1 MKKKILFITLTGY
14 PNPNIGGA
22 NKIVFEI
29 LKHLDYSKFQPS
41 FFSYDLMANYNTQS
55 DLEINQIKK
64 TKLRK
69 RIGKRLYNIA
79 APYRL
84 LTSSSFY
91 LKNYYNRI
99 DRYFKDHID
108 YFETFDVIHIHSNL
122 AANYFSLLSKQKK
135 IFTIHSKGSLVSEI
149 LENTK
154 NSKFGQNFIKE
165 FKNRE
170 TIGYECADVITFPS
184 EAAMKL
190 FEKDTNTRST
200 LRKLTKIIYNG
211 VDIKYINTI
220 SSEGIF
226 EKYRIQRKD
235 YDIILLNVAAHVKQ
249 KNIQLIL
256 KAVKI
261 LIEKFKGRVLFINSG
276 AGYLTKEL
284 EKLVLKLNIR
294 SNVNFLG
301 QIPNTDV
308 LKLMKVCDIFLMP
321 SERVVFDIVLLEA
334 FACNIKIL
342 VSKEGGNLEVIQN
355 NINGKFLER
364 LDEFEITDKI
374 IELSKTKRLQKENI
388 NIEQYDVSKMVL
400 HYEEL
405 YLR

>member
-1 MKKKILFITLTGY
+1 M
-14 PNPNIGGA
+14 
-22 NKIVFEI
+22 
-29 LKHLDYSKFQPS
+29 
-41 FFSYDLMANYNTQS
+41 
-55 DLEINQIKK
+55 
-64 TKLRK
+64 
-69 RIGKRLYNIA
+69 
-79 APYRL
+79 
-84 LTSSSFY
+84 
-91 LKNYYNRI
+91 
-99 DRYFKDHID
+99 
-108 YFETFDVIHIHSNL
+108 
-122 AANYFSLLSKQKK
+122 
-135 IFTIHSKGSLVSEI
+135 
-149 LENTK
+149 
-154 NSKFGQNFIKE
+154 
-165 FKNRE
+165 
-170 TIGYECADVITFPS
+170 
-184 EAAMKL
+184 
-190 FEKDTNTRST
+190 
-200 LRKLTKIIYNG
+200 
-211 VDIKYINTI
+211 
-220 SSEGIF
+220 
-226 EKYRIQRKD
+226 
-235 YDIILLNVAAHVKQ
+235 
-249 KNIQLIL
+249 IL

-334 FACNIKIL
+334 LACNIKIL